1 MNRIANQFPDEL
13 KRKIIDEYLNSSIS
27 QVELQK
33 KYNIRRNGAV
43 ITWMRNFGI
52 AKPTQQQV
60 ELQLQMEK
68 EATSKTKRELELEA
82 RIIELEKDLDTEKFR
97 TLALNTMIDVIERD
111 LKIPVRK
118 KPGAKQ

>member
-1 MNRIANQFPDEL
+1 MYRIVNQFPDEL
-13 KRKIIDEYLNSSIS
+13 KRKIIDEYLNSAIS

-33 KYNIRRNGAV
+33 KYNIRKKGA
-43 ITWMRNFGI
+43 IINWMRNFGI
-52 AKPTQQQV
+52 AKPTHQQV
-60 ELQLQMEK
+60 ELQLQMAK

-82 RIIELEKDLDTEKFR
+82 RIKELEKDLDTEKFR